1 MGRGTEQASDG
12 EPQIRPLELTESV
25 FCELVEL
32 ARKIYF
38 FEGMAI
44 DELDWICKH
53 IGFFEF
59 PDGTPIIR
67 QGGPGDSFFLVY
79 KGRALVRVNRGFLR
93 RTLEVATLVRGHVFG
108 EMALVLDQP
117 RSADVIAEGEVQAF
131 VIKRK
136 VFEQVMR
143 DNVHFADAVRDLVR
157 RRTGENDFVMAYT

>member
-1 MGRGTEQASDG
+1 MGRDTKQASEG

-25 FCELVEL
+25 FHELVEL
-32 ARKIYF
+32 AREIYF
-38 FEGMAI
+38 FEGMPI
-44 DELDWICKH
+44 DELDWICQR

-93 RTLEVATLVRGHVFG
+93 RNLDVATLVRGHVFG
-108 EMALVLDQP
+108 EMALVLDEP
-117 RSADVIAEGEVQAF
+117 RSADVVAVGDVQAF
-131 VIKRK
+131 VVKRK

-143 DNVHFADAVRDLVR
+143 DNAHFADAVRDLVT
-157 RRTGENDFVMAYT
+157 RRTRENDFVKAYT

>member
-1 MGRGTEQASDG
+1 MGRGARQAKED
-12 EPQIRPLELTESV
+12 EPQIRQLELTEPI
-25 FCELVEL
+25 FQELLDL
-32 ARKIYF
+32 ARKVYF

-44 DELDWICKH
+44 DELDWVCKR

-93 RTLEVATLVRGHVFG
+93 RTLDVATLVRGHVFG
-108 EMALVLDQP
+108 EMALVLEQP
-117 RSADVIAEGEVQAF
+117 RSADVIAKGDVQVF
-131 VIKRK
+131 VVKRK
-136 VFEQVMR
+136 VFEHVMR
-143 DNVHFADAVRDLVR
+143 DNTHFADAVREIVR